1 VRKPSA
7 KLAAR
12 RAKVL
17 SYEAQLA
24 PGQGPKPVKGV
35 QKGAVPTKSEGEL
48 KRVEQLAAHLR
59 TLQED
64 EEARERLRRQEEEAA
79 LRLALTSV
87 SHRRGADKTA
97 FDVWDAHPESTTPHT
112 TRKTRHTRHA
122 PQMLTSS
129 CVVSCRVVSCRVV
142 SCRANRDGE
151 ADAARAQAGGGGVGR
166 PHHPQARQGE
176 TRLLHSTS

>member
-112 TRKTRHTRHA
+112 TRKTQHTRHA

-129 CVVSCRVVSCRVV
+129 CVV